1 MSLPKIIGTIIAL
14 IVAIPTIITMIFT
27 WYIEGVISSSLL
39 QAFGVHTL
47 IIGIIS
53 IIGFLVLITK
63 ILDLI

>member
-1 MSLPKIIGTIIAL
+1 MSLPKIIGTIITL
-14 IVAIPTIITMIFT
+14 IVAIPTIITIIIT
-27 WYIEGVISSSLL
+27 WYIEGAISGSLL

-53 IIGFLVLITK
+53 IISFYVLITK